1 MRLQKAYTRTRDAGK
16 TRVAGGQQVWR
27 DSLRVAVY
35 GTLDELNAVVG
46 VGGVM
51 NAEMAGSR
59 V

>member
-1 MRLQKAYTRTRDAGK
+1 MWK
-16 TRVAGGQQVWR
+16 
-27 DSLRVAVY
+27 DSLLVEAY
-35 GTLDELNAVVG
+35 GTLDDLNAVVR